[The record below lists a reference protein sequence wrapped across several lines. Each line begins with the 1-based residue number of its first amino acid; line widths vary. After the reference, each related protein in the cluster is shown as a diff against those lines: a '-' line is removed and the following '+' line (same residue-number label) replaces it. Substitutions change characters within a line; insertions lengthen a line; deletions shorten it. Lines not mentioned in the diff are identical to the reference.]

1 MPKIIS
7 VNNVTEGMVLSEP
20 IVNKFG
26 QVLLGA
32 DVIIVKKHINFFKMW
47 NIELV
52 SIQSEDDEDENIFDY
67 EDYETAKA
75 NLFQRMLW
83 KPRNQNEEDLIELGI
98 IYEAKKLNKTLE

>member
-32 DVIIVKKHINFFKMW
+32 DIVLLKKHINFFKMW

-52 SIQSEDDEDENIFDY
+52 TIQSDDEEEDTINDDDY
-67 EDYETAKA
+67 ESAKS
-75 NLFQRMLW
+75 NLFNRILW
-83 KPRNQNEEDLIELGI
+83 KPRNKNEEELIELGI
-98 IYEAKKLNKTLE
+98 VFEFKKLNK